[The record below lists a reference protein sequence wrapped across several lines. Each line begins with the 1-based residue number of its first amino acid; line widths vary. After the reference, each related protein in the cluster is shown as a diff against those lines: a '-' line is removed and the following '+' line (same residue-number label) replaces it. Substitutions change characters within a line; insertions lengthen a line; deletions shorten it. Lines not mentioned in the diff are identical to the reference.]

1 MAVPTSRG
9 QLINFGLRK
18 LGYPVLEINLD
29 TDQIHDALDDTLQ
42 LYQERHY
49 NGIERMFLKYKITQ
63 EDIDRGSA
71 KGTDGV
77 GIVTTTGIQ
86 TSNVTVTSNFYEN
99 SNFIAVPDHV
109 IGVNKIFKFDSS
121 ANLISTGAIS
131 GSGSVLVTGSG
142 TFEPTATNTY
152 TGGTTVDGGI
162 IAAYTDRNWGAVPG
176 SVDSDNIILKNGGE
190 LYMAEQKQA
199 IQPNTK
205 VLAQFIRDLSFEN
218 ILAQKGLDTNTPPDI
233 KVQVNLDAKKRTTDN
248 QYEVLIKLSV
258 VSSAKK
264 ETSEPSDDTKK
275 SKLFVA
281 ESENSKLFIL
291 EIEYGGIFEVTGV
304 PEDQIHPYL
313 MIECPR
319 ILFPYLRRI
328 VGDVTRDGG
337 FPPLN
342 LEQINFLALYQNEVA
357 RRQAEA
363 EKATKN

>member
-1 MAVPTSRG
+1 
-9 QLINFGLRK
+9 
-18 LGYPVLEINLD
+18 
-29 TDQIHDALDDTLQ
+29 
-42 LYQERHY
+42 
-49 NGIERMFLKYKITQ
+49 
-63 EDIDRGSA
+63 
-71 KGTDGV
+71 
-77 GIVTTTGIQ
+77 
-86 TSNVTVTSNFYEN
+86 
-99 SNFIAVPDHV
+99 
-109 IGVNKIFKFDSS
+109 
-121 ANLISTGAIS
+121 
-131 GSGSVLVTGSG
+131 
-142 TFEPTATNTY
+142 
-152 TGGTTVDGGI
+152 
-162 IAAYTDRNWGAVPG
+162 
-176 SVDSDNIILKNGGE
+176 
-190 LYMAEQKQA
+190 MAEKKQA

-233 KVQVNLDAKKRTTDN
+233 KVKVNLDAKKRKSEN

-258 VSSAKK
+258 VSSAKT
-264 ETSEPSDDTKK
+264 EGSN
-275 SKLFVA
+275 

-304 PEDQIHPYL
+304 PEEQIHPYL

-342 LEQINFLALYQNEVA
+342 LEQINFLALYQNEIA

>member
-1 MAVPTSRG
+1 
-9 QLINFGLRK
+9 
-18 LGYPVLEINLD
+18 
-29 TDQIHDALDDTLQ
+29 
-42 LYQERHY
+42 
-49 NGIERMFLKYKITQ
+49 
-63 EDIDRGSA
+63 
-71 KGTDGV
+71 
-77 GIVTTTGIQ
+77 
-86 TSNVTVTSNFYEN
+86 
-99 SNFIAVPDHV
+99 
-109 IGVNKIFKFDSS
+109 
-121 ANLISTGAIS
+121 
-131 GSGSVLVTGSG
+131 
-142 TFEPTATNTY
+142 
-152 TGGTTVDGGI
+152 
-162 IAAYTDRNWGAVPG
+162 
-176 SVDSDNIILKNGGE
+176 
-190 LYMAEQKQA
+190 MAEQKQA

-233 KVQVNLDAKKRTTDN
+233 KVLVNLDAKKRKSEN

-258 VSSAKK
+258 VSSAKT
-264 ETSEPSDDTKK
+264 EDSND
-275 SKLFVA
+275 
-281 ESENSKLFIL
+281 SENSKLFIL

-342 LEQINFLALYQNEVA
+342 LEQINFLALYQKEIA

>member
-1 MAVPTSRG
+1 
-9 QLINFGLRK
+9 
-18 LGYPVLEINLD
+18 
-29 TDQIHDALDDTLQ
+29 
-42 LYQERHY
+42 
-49 NGIERMFLKYKITQ
+49 
-63 EDIDRGSA
+63 
-71 KGTDGV
+71 
-77 GIVTTTGIQ
+77 
-86 TSNVTVTSNFYEN
+86 
-99 SNFIAVPDHV
+99 
-109 IGVNKIFKFDSS
+109 
-121 ANLISTGAIS
+121 
-131 GSGSVLVTGSG
+131 
-142 TFEPTATNTY
+142 
-152 TGGTTVDGGI
+152 
-162 IAAYTDRNWGAVPG
+162 
-176 SVDSDNIILKNGGE
+176 
-190 LYMAEQKQA
+190 MAEKKQA

-233 KVQVNLDAKKRTTDN
+233 KVKVNLDAKKRKPED

-258 VSSAKK
+258 ISSTKTEA
-264 ETSEPSDDTKK
+264 TEPSDDN
-275 SKLFVA
+275 
-281 ESENSKLFIL
+281 ENSELFIL

-342 LEQINFLALYQNEVA
+342 LEQINFLALYQNEIA

>member
-1 MAVPTSRG
+1 
-9 QLINFGLRK
+9 
-18 LGYPVLEINLD
+18 
-29 TDQIHDALDDTLQ
+29 
-42 LYQERHY
+42 
-49 NGIERMFLKYKITQ
+49 
-63 EDIDRGSA
+63 
-71 KGTDGV
+71 
-77 GIVTTTGIQ
+77 
-86 TSNVTVTSNFYEN
+86 
-99 SNFIAVPDHV
+99 
-109 IGVNKIFKFDSS
+109 
-121 ANLISTGAIS
+121 
-131 GSGSVLVTGSG
+131 
-142 TFEPTATNTY
+142 
-152 TGGTTVDGGI
+152 
-162 IAAYTDRNWGAVPG
+162 
-176 SVDSDNIILKNGGE
+176 
-190 LYMAEQKQA
+190 MAEQKQA

-233 KVQVNLDAKKRTTDN
+233 KVKVNLDAKKRKSEN

-258 VSSAKK
+258 VSSAKT
-264 ETSEPSDDTKK
+264 ENSSESG
-275 SKLFVA
+275 
-281 ESENSKLFIL
+281 NSKLFIL

-342 LEQINFLALYQNEVA
+342 LEQINFLALYQNEIA

>member
-1 MAVPTSRG
+1 
-9 QLINFGLRK
+9 
-18 LGYPVLEINLD
+18 
-29 TDQIHDALDDTLQ
+29 
-42 LYQERHY
+42 
-49 NGIERMFLKYKITQ
+49 
-63 EDIDRGSA
+63 
-71 KGTDGV
+71 
-77 GIVTTTGIQ
+77 
-86 TSNVTVTSNFYEN
+86 
-99 SNFIAVPDHV
+99 
-109 IGVNKIFKFDSS
+109 
-121 ANLISTGAIS
+121 
-131 GSGSVLVTGSG
+131 
-142 TFEPTATNTY
+142 
-152 TGGTTVDGGI
+152 
-162 IAAYTDRNWGAVPG
+162 
-176 SVDSDNIILKNGGE
+176 
-190 LYMAEQKQA
+190 MAEQKQA

-233 KVQVNLDAKKRTTDN
+233 KVKVNLDAKKRKSEN

-258 VSSAKK
+258 VSSAKT
-264 ETSEPSDDTKK
+264 EDSND
-275 SKLFVA
+275 
-281 ESENSKLFIL
+281 SENSKLFIL

-342 LEQINFLALYQNEVA
+342 LEQINFLALYQNEIV

>member
-1 MAVPTSRG
+1 
-9 QLINFGLRK
+9 
-18 LGYPVLEINLD
+18 
-29 TDQIHDALDDTLQ
+29 
-42 LYQERHY
+42 
-49 NGIERMFLKYKITQ
+49 
-63 EDIDRGSA
+63 
-71 KGTDGV
+71 
-77 GIVTTTGIQ
+77 
-86 TSNVTVTSNFYEN
+86 
-99 SNFIAVPDHV
+99 
-109 IGVNKIFKFDSS
+109 
-121 ANLISTGAIS
+121 
-131 GSGSVLVTGSG
+131 
-142 TFEPTATNTY
+142 
-152 TGGTTVDGGI
+152 
-162 IAAYTDRNWGAVPG
+162 
-176 SVDSDNIILKNGGE
+176 
-190 LYMAEQKQA
+190 MAEQKQA

-233 KVQVNLDAKKRTTDN
+233 KVKVNLDAKKRKSEN

-258 VSSAKK
+258 VSSAKT
-264 ETSEPSDDTKK
+264 ENSS
-275 SKLFVA
+275 

-342 LEQINFLALYQNEVA
+342 LEQINFLALYQKEIA

>member
-1 MAVPTSRG
+1 
-9 QLINFGLRK
+9 
-18 LGYPVLEINLD
+18 
-29 TDQIHDALDDTLQ
+29 
-42 LYQERHY
+42 
-49 NGIERMFLKYKITQ
+49 
-63 EDIDRGSA
+63 
-71 KGTDGV
+71 
-77 GIVTTTGIQ
+77 
-86 TSNVTVTSNFYEN
+86 
-99 SNFIAVPDHV
+99 
-109 IGVNKIFKFDSS
+109 
-121 ANLISTGAIS
+121 
-131 GSGSVLVTGSG
+131 
-142 TFEPTATNTY
+142 
-152 TGGTTVDGGI
+152 
-162 IAAYTDRNWGAVPG
+162 
-176 SVDSDNIILKNGGE
+176 
-190 LYMAEQKQA
+190 MAEQKQS

-218 ILAQKGLDTNTPPDI
+218 ILAQKGLDTDTPPDI
-233 KVQVNLDAKKRTTDN
+233 KVKVNLDAKKRKSEN

-258 VSSAKK
+258 VSSAKT
-264 ETSEPSDDTKK
+264 ENSS
-275 SKLFVA
+275 

-342 LEQINFLALYQNEVA
+342 LEQINFLALYQNEIA

>member
-1 MAVPTSRG
+1 
-9 QLINFGLRK
+9 
-18 LGYPVLEINLD
+18 
-29 TDQIHDALDDTLQ
+29 
-42 LYQERHY
+42 
-49 NGIERMFLKYKITQ
+49 
-63 EDIDRGSA
+63 
-71 KGTDGV
+71 
-77 GIVTTTGIQ
+77 
-86 TSNVTVTSNFYEN
+86 
-99 SNFIAVPDHV
+99 
-109 IGVNKIFKFDSS
+109 
-121 ANLISTGAIS
+121 
-131 GSGSVLVTGSG
+131 
-142 TFEPTATNTY
+142 
-152 TGGTTVDGGI
+152 
-162 IAAYTDRNWGAVPG
+162 
-176 SVDSDNIILKNGGE
+176 
-190 LYMAEQKQA
+190 MAEQKQS

-233 KVQVNLDAKKRTTDN
+233 KVKVNLDAKKRKSEN

-258 VSSAKK
+258 VSSAKA
-264 ETSEPSDDTKK
+264 ENSS
-275 SKLFVA
+275 

-342 LEQINFLALYQNEVA
+342 LEQINFLALYQNEIA

>member
-1 MAVPTSRG
+1 M
-9 QLINFGLRK
+9 
-18 LGYPVLEINLD
+18 
-29 TDQIHDALDDTLQ
+29 
-42 LYQERHY
+42 
-49 NGIERMFLKYKITQ
+49 
-63 EDIDRGSA
+63 
-71 KGTDGV
+71 
-77 GIVTTTGIQ
+77 
-86 TSNVTVTSNFYEN
+86 
-99 SNFIAVPDHV
+99 
-109 IGVNKIFKFDSS
+109 
-121 ANLISTGAIS
+121 
-131 GSGSVLVTGSG
+131 
-142 TFEPTATNTY
+142 
-152 TGGTTVDGGI
+152 
-162 IAAYTDRNWGAVPG
+162 
-176 SVDSDNIILKNGGE
+176 
-190 LYMAEQKQA
+190 
-199 IQPNTK
+199 
-205 VLAQFIRDLSFEN
+205 
-218 ILAQKGLDTNTPPDI
+218 
-233 KVQVNLDAKKRTTDN
+233 QVNLDAKKRTTDN

-342 LEQINFLALYQNEVA
+342 LEQINFLALYQKEIT

>member
-1 MAVPTSRG
+1 
-9 QLINFGLRK
+9 
-18 LGYPVLEINLD
+18 
-29 TDQIHDALDDTLQ
+29 
-42 LYQERHY
+42 
-49 NGIERMFLKYKITQ
+49 
-63 EDIDRGSA
+63 
-71 KGTDGV
+71 
-77 GIVTTTGIQ
+77 
-86 TSNVTVTSNFYEN
+86 
-99 SNFIAVPDHV
+99 
-109 IGVNKIFKFDSS
+109 
-121 ANLISTGAIS
+121 
-131 GSGSVLVTGSG
+131 
-142 TFEPTATNTY
+142 
-152 TGGTTVDGGI
+152 
-162 IAAYTDRNWGAVPG
+162 
-176 SVDSDNIILKNGGE
+176 
-190 LYMAEQKQA
+190 MAEQKQA

-233 KVQVNLDAKKRTTDN
+233 KVLVNLDAKKRKSEN

-258 VSSAKK
+258 VSSAK
-264 ETSEPSDDTKK
+264 TGDSNDG
-275 SKLFVA
+275 
-281 ESENSKLFIL
+281 ENSKLFIL

-342 LEQINFLALYQNEVA
+342 LEQINFLALYQKEIA

>member
-1 MAVPTSRG
+1 
-9 QLINFGLRK
+9 
-18 LGYPVLEINLD
+18 
-29 TDQIHDALDDTLQ
+29 
-42 LYQERHY
+42 
-49 NGIERMFLKYKITQ
+49 
-63 EDIDRGSA
+63 
-71 KGTDGV
+71 
-77 GIVTTTGIQ
+77 
-86 TSNVTVTSNFYEN
+86 
-99 SNFIAVPDHV
+99 
-109 IGVNKIFKFDSS
+109 
-121 ANLISTGAIS
+121 
-131 GSGSVLVTGSG
+131 
-142 TFEPTATNTY
+142 
-152 TGGTTVDGGI
+152 
-162 IAAYTDRNWGAVPG
+162 
-176 SVDSDNIILKNGGE
+176 
-190 LYMAEQKQA
+190 MAEQNQS

-233 KVQVNLDAKKRTTDN
+233 KVKVNLDAKKRKSEN

-258 VSSAKK
+258 VSSAKT
-264 ETSEPSDDTKK
+264 ENSS
-275 SKLFVA
+275 

-342 LEQINFLALYQNEVA
+342 LEQINFLALYQNEIA

>member
-1 MAVPTSRG
+1 
-9 QLINFGLRK
+9 
-18 LGYPVLEINLD
+18 
-29 TDQIHDALDDTLQ
+29 
-42 LYQERHY
+42 
-49 NGIERMFLKYKITQ
+49 
-63 EDIDRGSA
+63 
-71 KGTDGV
+71 
-77 GIVTTTGIQ
+77 
-86 TSNVTVTSNFYEN
+86 
-99 SNFIAVPDHV
+99 
-109 IGVNKIFKFDSS
+109 
-121 ANLISTGAIS
+121 
-131 GSGSVLVTGSG
+131 
-142 TFEPTATNTY
+142 
-152 TGGTTVDGGI
+152 
-162 IAAYTDRNWGAVPG
+162 
-176 SVDSDNIILKNGGE
+176 
-190 LYMAEQKQA
+190 MAEQKQA

-233 KVQVNLDAKKRTTDN
+233 KVKVNLEAKKRKSEN

-258 VSSAKK
+258 VSSAKT
-264 ETSEPSDDTKK
+264 ENSS
-275 SKLFVA
+275 

-342 LEQINFLALYQNEVA
+342 LEQINFLALYQNEIA

>member
-1 MAVPTSRG
+1 
-9 QLINFGLRK
+9 
-18 LGYPVLEINLD
+18 
-29 TDQIHDALDDTLQ
+29 
-42 LYQERHY
+42 
-49 NGIERMFLKYKITQ
+49 
-63 EDIDRGSA
+63 
-71 KGTDGV
+71 
-77 GIVTTTGIQ
+77 
-86 TSNVTVTSNFYEN
+86 
-99 SNFIAVPDHV
+99 
-109 IGVNKIFKFDSS
+109 
-121 ANLISTGAIS
+121 
-131 GSGSVLVTGSG
+131 
-142 TFEPTATNTY
+142 
-152 TGGTTVDGGI
+152 
-162 IAAYTDRNWGAVPG
+162 
-176 SVDSDNIILKNGGE
+176 
-190 LYMAEQKQA
+190 MAEQKQA

-233 KVQVNLDAKKRTTDN
+233 KVKVNLDAKKRKSEN

-258 VSSAKK
+258 VSSAKT
-264 ETSEPSDDTKK
+264 ENSS
-275 SKLFVA
+275 
-281 ESENSKLFIL
+281 ESENLKLFIL

-342 LEQINFLALYQNEVA
+342 LEQINFLALYQNEIA